1 MNGRQLQSV
10 CLLICLFDWLVDL
23 FYFFKQSQVFLLL
36 LFSKGQSSFN
46 LSIQVCKN
54 NCNLFFIVKL
64 ISFGKRICELFLK
77 TAFRF
82 VFVSLFCNA
91 SCLNLFITSVKGS
104 IFSVVILK
112 YNVYWKGSLVN
123 SHRWS
128 VSAFLPL
135 VNEFL
140 FPTVHILVPQ

>member
-1 MNGRQLQSV
+1 MIGWLAGWFTFSNNLKCSFYCFSQKDKAA
-10 CLLICLFDWLVDL
+10 LI
-23 FYFFKQSQVFLLL
+23 YPFKYAKIIAIF
-36 LFSKGQSSFN
+36 
-46 LSIQVCKN
+46 
-54 NCNLFFIVKL
+54 FFIVKL

-77 TAFRF
+77 TAFTF

-140 FPTVHILVPQ
+140 FPTVHILVPQWVIFNMF